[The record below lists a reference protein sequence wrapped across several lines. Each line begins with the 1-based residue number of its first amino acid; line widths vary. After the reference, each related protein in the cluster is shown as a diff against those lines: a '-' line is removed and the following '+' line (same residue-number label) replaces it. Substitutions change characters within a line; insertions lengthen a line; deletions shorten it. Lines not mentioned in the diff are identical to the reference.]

1 MMGIVMSENKVTQ
14 TELYALLTGI
24 ATSTLIISNIL
35 AFKTFTFFDVVLP
48 CAVIVFPVIYIV
60 NDILAEIYGF
70 KKARRVIFLGFIMN
84 LLAVILY
91 NVAIWLPAPVFFVGA
106 DAFRLVLSNSLRVLI
121 ASFIAYIFG
130 SILNAYLMVYLK
142 KKAEKYLFVRC
153 ILSTL
158 CGEGLDAI
166 LFISIAFYGTM
177 PLEVLL
183 VMIVSQALFKTV
195 YEIITYPVTKIVIN
209 YIKRLSAA

>member
-1 MMGIVMSENKVTQ
+1 MSENKVTQ

-91 NVAIWLPAPVFFVGA
+91 NVAIWLPAPEFFVGA
-106 DAFRLVLSNSLRVLI
+106 DAFSMVLSNSFRVLL

-130 SILNAYLMVYLK
+130 SVLNSYIMVYLK

-177 PLEVLL
+177 PLDVLL
-183 VMIVSQALFKTV
+183 VMIASQALFKTV
-195 YEIITYPVTKIVIN
+195 YEIIIYPVTKMVIN
-209 YIKRLSAA
+209 YIKSLPAA